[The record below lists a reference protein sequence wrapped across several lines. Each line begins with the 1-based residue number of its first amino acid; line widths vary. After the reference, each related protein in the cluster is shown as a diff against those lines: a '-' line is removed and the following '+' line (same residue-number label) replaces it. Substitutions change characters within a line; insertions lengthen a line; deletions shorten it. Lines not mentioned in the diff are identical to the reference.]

1 MTSTKKLTRY
11 ILSRFGGNVITKDE
25 TKDTCKRFGADV
37 NSTISF
43 MISYGYFVRILRG
56 LYYVKTLEEFELRKS
71 PDVYR
76 VLSLGLNKLKVKWYF
91 GLYTSLRL
99 NGLTHE
105 FYGTIFVLNDKIYRP
120 KEIKVGGEKVKF
132 VKLSNKLVDFGI
144 MNESGMRFSDIEKT
158 LLDFVYISRYR
169 SVPEGRITSMIEEYR
184 KRAKA
189 DKIMEYLK
197 LYPKSV
203 EKVVRDA
210 GLV

>member
-1 MTSTKKLTRY
+1 
-11 ILSRFGGNVITKDE
+11 
-25 TKDTCKRFGADV
+25 
-37 NSTISF
+37 
-43 MISYGYFVRILRG
+43 
-56 LYYVKTLEEFELRKS
+56 
-71 PDVYR
+71 
-76 VLSLGLNKLKVKWYF
+76 
-91 GLYTSLRL
+91 LRL

-132 VKLSNKLVDFGI
+132 VKLSNKLVDFSI

-184 KRAKA
+184 KRVKA

-197 LYPKSV
+197 FYPKSV

>member
-1 MTSTKKLTRY
+1 
-11 ILSRFGGNVITKDE
+11 
-25 TKDTCKRFGADV
+25 
-37 NSTISF
+37 

-144 MNESGMRFSDIEKT
+144 MNERGMRFSDIEKT

-197 LYPKSV
+197 FYSKSV